1 MADFYYAA
9 SESRAPQRIV
19 EVFSHMDCLDKNLHI
34 YRNYDRECYQ
44 NNGNSAYIIGTAQAI
59 NQEKKTLLHSILGDF
74 NESLMPLIQKEL
86 IGQYIILINSN
97 GKWYL
102 QSDFMNIRPIF
113 YDLETEEISSNFG
126 ALTSFHSGFD
136 SEYKS
141 LEFQAM
147 DKCLYPVMLGSDTSI
162 KTIHRLQPCQYIVI
176 DKQIEIKEFTL
187 TLDNQKREPA
197 ELCAENTLSLLSKI
211 ISKYADYQAVSTITG
226 GYDSRLIS
234 SICAA
239 NLPKLDL
246 RISTIE
252 EKGFIDLSI
261 GKQVAKR
268 LGKKLNVYK
277 TNPEKEKEEYV
288 RLTYGLSKENNLI
301 VMGMVKHCSDYQ
313 IGFGGTMGTEL
324 FSTLPFHN
332 REQLIESFV
341 ATAHNSISKDEIF
354 VHSFRQA
361 INEQLDYLE
370 NHILLQE
377 KNPRDLVRLF
387 WVFMTARFSSPLLAL
402 SDLYG
407 HEMEPFAT
415 YPIIE
420 NGLQIPYH
428 YQGDS
433 KTFGRFYLI
442 PKLIMKKVNYGVGAI
457 ETTHYQP
464 LLPVSL
470 LTLPHFV
477 IGKIRQKLRSIG

>member
-1 MADFYYAA
+1 MADFYYAK
-9 SESRAPQRIV
+9 SESRKPQEIL
-19 EVFSHMDCLDKNLHI
+19 EVFSHKDYLSKGLRI

-44 NNGNSAYIIGTAQAI
+44 HNGNSAYIIGTAQVI
-59 NQEKKTLLHSILGDF
+59 GQEKESFLNSILDDF
-74 NESLMPLIQKEL
+74 NDNLMPLIQKEL

-113 YDLETEEISSNFG
+113 YDLETEEVSSNFG
-126 ALTSFHSGFD
+126 ALTSFLSGFD
-136 SEYKS
+136 SKYKS
-141 LEFQAM
+141 LEFKAM

-176 DKQIEIKEFTL
+176 DKQVEIKEFTI
-187 TLDNQKREPA
+187 TLDNQKKEPA
-197 ELCAENTLSLLSKI
+197 AVCAENTLSLLSEI
-211 ISKYADYQAVSTITG
+211 IRKYADYQAVSTITG

-234 SICAA
+234 SICAT
-239 NLPKLDL
+239 NLPNLDL

-252 EKGFIDLSI
+252 EKEFIDLSI
-261 GKQVAKR
+261 GKRVAKK
-268 LGKKLNVYK
+268 LGKRLLVYK
-277 TNPEKEKEEYV
+277 TNPEKEKEKYI

-301 VMGMVKHCSDYQ
+301 VMSMVNHCSDYQ

-332 REQLIESFV
+332 RKQLVESFV
-341 ATAHNSISKDEIF
+341 ATAHNNISKDAAFIQ
-354 VHSFRQA
+354 SFRQA
-361 INEQLDYLE
+361 IDDQLNYIE
-370 NHILLQE
+370 SHILLQE
-377 KNPRDLVRLF
+377 KNPRDIVRLF

-415 YPIIE
+415 FPIIE

-457 ETTHYQP
+457 ESTHYQP

-470 LTLPHFV
+470 FTLPHY
-477 IGKIRQKLRSIG
+477 IYGKLKNKLL